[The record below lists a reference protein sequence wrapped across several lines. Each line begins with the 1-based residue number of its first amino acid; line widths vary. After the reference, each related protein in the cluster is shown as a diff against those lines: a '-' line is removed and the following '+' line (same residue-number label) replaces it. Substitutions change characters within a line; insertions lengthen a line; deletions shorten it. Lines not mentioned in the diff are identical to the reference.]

1 MKVLDHG
8 FVELRNIAC
17 QDATMRLDLSAPSA
31 ARMSFNAS
39 STRTA
44 EEDHKL
50 ARYLMRNKHNTPFEM
65 VETWWEVKMPI
76 FVARQFVRHRT
87 ASINEVS
94 ARYVRLPGEW
104 YIPQPENVNLAPERA
119 KQGRGPVADKELIED
134 FLSSLRGQCYHS
146 YELYIHYLDKGIAP
160 ELART
165 FLHLNH
171 YTHWLWKIDFHNL
184 MNFMSLRD
192 HSHAQWEAQQY
203 GKAKV
208 ALMRD
213 KMPETMKLY
222 DEFRRMPE

>member
-8 FVELRNIAC
+8 FVELRNVAC
-17 QDATMRLDLSAPSA
+17 QDPGMDLDRSAANA
-31 ARMSFNAS
+31 ARMSFDTS
-39 STRTA
+39 GTRMA

-94 ARYVRLPGEW
+94 ARYVRLPAEW
-104 YIPQPENVNLAPERA
+104 YIPAPENVNLAPERA
-119 KQGRGPVADKELIED
+119 KQGRGELADPTLVRDFRED
-134 FLSSLRGQCYHS
+134 
-146 YELYIHYLDKGIAP
+146 LYITCLRAYEKYLAYLDRGIAP

-208 ALMRD
+208 ALIRER
-213 KMPETMKLY
+213 MPETMKLY
-222 DEFRRMPE
+222 NEFRRMPE

>member
-17 QDATMRLDLSAPSA
+17 QDPSMDLDRSAANA
-31 ARMSFNAS
+31 ARMSFDAS
-39 STRTA
+39 GTRTA

-76 FVARQFVRHRT
+76 FVARQIVRHRT

-94 ARYVRLPGEW
+94 ARYVKLPAEW
-104 YIPQPENVNLAPERA
+104 YIPEIAHVGIKPVNA
-119 KQGRGPVADKELIED
+119 KQGTGGAAERTLANKFRADLD
-134 FLSSLRGQCYHS
+134 NDCRQG
-146 YELYIHYLDKGIAP
+146 YEKYTEYLEVGIAP
-160 ELART
+160 EQARM

-208 ALMRD
+208 ALIRER
-213 KMPETMKLY
+213 MPETMKLY